1 MADANIKKY
10 RIPASDMPAISSID
24 QGFSARFR
32 VVSEDRNRTSHWS
45 PIYLVT
51 PGYTL
56 VPGKINFNSSGQVA
70 SFTWD
75 SVIILKDVKTVTDI
89 NNKSLT
95 SDIATLTTDS
105 AHYMSVGDWVTV
117 ESVDSTFNG
126 TYKISATTANTFSY
140 YKDHANVTSSA
151 VSPKGTYKKNAY
163 IRDALEYDIWVRWDR
178 NDGGD
183 WIYKERIEGS
193 TISLPHAAFY
203 TINGAVQ
210 PSVPN
215 RVSIE
220 IYLIGQPIE
229 RGNGVPLATSTP
241 FLKVYQLLNQTI

>member
-24 QGFSARFR
+24 EGYSVRFR
-32 VVSEDRNRTSHWS
+32 ILSEDRNRTSHWS
-45 PIYLVT
+45 PIYLIS
-51 PGYTL
+51 PEYTL
-56 VPGKINFNSSGQVA
+56 VPGSINFNSSGQVA

-75 SVIILKDVKTVTDI
+75 SVIILKNIKTVTDI

-117 ESVDSTFNG
+117 ENVDSTFNG
-126 TYKISATTANTFSY
+126 TYKISAVTANTFSY
-140 YKDHANVTSSA
+140 YKDSANVVSIA
-151 VSPKGTYKKNAY
+151 VSPKGTYKTNSY
-163 IRDALEYDIWVRWDR
+163 IRDALQYDVWVRWDR

-193 TISLPHAAFY
+193 TISFSHAAFY

-210 PSVPN
+210 PSAPN

>member
-1 MADANIKKY
+1 MADPNIKKY

-24 QGFSARFR
+24 EGYSVRFR

-45 PIYLVT
+45 PIYLIA
-51 PGYTL
+51 PDYTL
-56 VPGKINFNSSGQVA
+56 VPEDINYSSSGQVA

-75 SVIILKDVKTVTDI
+75 SVIILKNVKTVTDI

-95 SDIATLTTDS
+95 SDIARLTTDS

-117 ESVDSTFNG
+117 ENVDSTFNG
-126 TYKISATTANTFSY
+126 TYKISAVTYNTFSY
-140 YKDHANVTSSA
+140 YKDSGNVASTV

-163 IRDALEYDIWVRWDR
+163 IKDALQYDLWIRWDR
-178 NDGGD
+178 SDSGD
-183 WIYKERIEGS
+183 WIYKERIQGS
-193 TISLPHAAFY
+193 NISFPHPTFY

-210 PSVPN
+210 PSAPN
-215 RVSIE
+215 RISIE
-220 IYLIGQPIE
+220 VYLIGQPIE
-229 RGNGVPLATSTP
+229 RGDGVPLATSTP